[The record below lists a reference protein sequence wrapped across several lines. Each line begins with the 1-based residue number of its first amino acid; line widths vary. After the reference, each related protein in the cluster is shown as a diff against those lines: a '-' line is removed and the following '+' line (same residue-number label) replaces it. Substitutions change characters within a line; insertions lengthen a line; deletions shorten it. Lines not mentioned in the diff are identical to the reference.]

1 MRGGICRATYDAEI
15 RVGTKVDTSQMQRL
29 QLQIDKAAKKAEE
42 LQREYDELSE
52 KQIPTDAY
60 KKREDSLNKTK
71 IKLDELIAEEEKMA
85 SDGLAIGAP
94 WDNVLQKEADAQL
107 KIEAIQAEMQELVDT
122 GKAFTVGEN
131 SEELNKTAN
140 DLAKA
145 KAELRMLVTKQNELN
160 GSTGKLS
167 DRLRKIGAAA
177 GKAFTAL
184 DKGVTKVFTAIKDR
198 AKSAFST
205 VRKETGKTNGL
216 LAAMKSRLQGI
227 ALSLLVF
234 NWISKGFNAMV
245 TGMKDGFKN
254 LVKYSDEYNASMSKL
269 ISANAQLKNSLAAAF
284 APLVSVV
291 IPYLVSFINMLSA
304 AATKVAEFIAA
315 LTGKSVFLRAT
326 KQLKDYRKE
335 LGGTAAAAKK
345 AAGQLAAFDKLNV
358 VRQDKDDSSGS
369 GGDDGGSGAGFEE
382 VPVSDEMR
390 KLAEKLKD
398 ILKKIFDP
406 LKKAW
411 EKNGKYVMDSWKY
424 ALDEIWKL
432 IKSIGKDFL
441 DVWNQDKTVK
451 IFEDLLHIIGDIGV
465 IVGNLAR
472 NFRYAW
478 EQCGTGKKILEN
490 LRDIVGVI
498 VRNIHKAAETTVA
511 WSSEL
516 DFSPLLT
523 QIEKWTGSLV
533 HVFDNLS
540 GIVRD
545 FYEHVLLPLAK
556 WSIERG
562 LPDLLQ
568 VFIDF
573 NNKVNWVKLRKEFE
587 ELWKKLEP
595 FAERV
600 GEGLILFLRDISDAL
615 AGFVNGDKFRDILT
629 FIGDWMESVDAQAV
643 CDTLHKVAKTLIIIK
658 AGIIGLKAIKKVIP
672 ALKTARDI
680 FKASHLI
687 AIKFKTKLSDIAAVL
702 GKLMSAIKLNGLG
715 ATLKGGITK
724 LLSSLTK
731 LQKGMIGVTAIV
743 AEFFVIKDAFYG
755 IAKGCDNVAVSI
767 GKIVVAA
774 GVAAGALYV
783 AFGPAGIA
791 VAAITGIIAAIIGI
805 GEAMKEIQAEEV
817 GNVIKNAMTKPGG
830 VALSELVGNM
840 RDSFTEAAKGFDTIA
855 DKSSEM
861 ESVQGRIK
869 DTWLEIDKIQE
880 AMENGV
886 ISVEEGK
893 AQLESLFTQLAE
905 LTEQKFSAM
914 NTVIM
919 SAYGENGSLTT
930 ALNNMGADTETAIDT
945 MIEYGYQNSEKAKE
959 IAEQLAG
966 TEVGTEEYKELT
978 KELMSLSGEMDSFTV
993 ATGDYAREMTALQKE
1008 IDYSEIF
1015 LDDGSVD
1022 TEALQRYLDDAA
1034 SALNEYETALDDA
1047 GKEISREWQ
1056 EICDSPFATAE
1067 QKEVAQ
1073 EQLKYIPDAIASMK
1087 ADAELEVV
1095 GFTDMMQTDF
1105 IQRTSDI
1112 ITDAQEEWDSKSDW
1126 DKFWSNVFGG
1136 GEGNYI
1142 ADAIQKQEENTKQL
1156 SDAIEGSFGDLKI
1169 NGVAWAGEA
1178 SAEMYDALFTS
1189 YTVGTGVK
1197 QKVTTINDQYR
1208 ELIDDVAQQSSKY
1221 ASERGKDVTEGFNN
1235 GIDDNS
1241 ASSEETAQ
1249 SWMERLKNAIH
1260 DSAMRFGSPSKT
1272 AQDFGK
1278 DTVTGYNQGVT
1289 NSIQRSVSAI
1299 KNWMKAIESTFKGI
1313 VQVMANIGKDSM
1325 SALIDGLTSRQ
1336 EELQKKVEEL
1346 AEKSKSVGTSAG
1358 SGGSKGGGRSTTKSM
1373 STTGLPRLTTESIVR
1388 GGNPYIIMAQAK
1400 GQSVTGLSASAIKQA
1415 VSDAIRDNAKAFGG
1429 DMTVTVPLDG
1439 REIYRNTVRR
1449 DQIFR
1454 KSTGHSAF
1462 EGV

>member
-29 QLQIDKAAKKAEE
+29 QLQIDKATKKAEE
-42 LQREYDELSE
+42 LQREYDELSQ

-60 KKREDSLNKTK
+60 KKLEDSLSKTK
-71 IKLDELIAEEEKMA
+71 IKLDELITEEEKMA

-122 GKAFTVGEN
+122 GKAFTVGAN
-131 SEELNKTAN
+131 PEELNKTAN

-167 DRLRKIGAAA
+167 DRLRKIGTAAS
-177 GKAFTAL
+177 KAFTAL

-216 LAAMKSRLQGI
+216 LATMKSRLQGI

-245 TGMKDGFKN
+245 AGMKEGFKN
-254 LVKYSDEYNASMSKL
+254 LVKYSDEYNASMSRL

-369 GGDDGGSGAGFEE
+369 DGDDGGSGAGFEE

-411 EKNGKYVMDSWKY
+411 NRVGKRVMQAWKY
-424 ALDEIWKL
+424 ALDEVWALVKD
-432 IKSIGKDFL
+432 IGRDFL
-441 DVWNQDKTVK
+441 IMWNQEAT
-451 IFEDLLHIIGDIGV
+451 IMMFEDILRIIMHIGYTI
-465 IVGNLAR
+465 GNLAR
-472 NFRYAW
+472 QFRKAW
-478 EQCGTGKKILEN
+478 NTNDVGLHIFEN
-490 LRDIVGVI
+490 IRDILAI
-498 VRNIHKAAETTVA
+498 IIHNIQVAAAYTA
-511 WSSEL
+511 LWAGNL
-516 DFSPLLT
+516 DFYPLLERFSGWLESLKPVAEAVSGILLDFYT
-523 QIEKWTGSLV
+523 KVILPLGEWVIEK
-533 HVFDNLS
+533 
-540 GIVRD
+540 
-545 FYEHVLLPLAK
+545 
-556 WSIERG
+556 G

-573 NNKVNWVKLRKEFE
+573 NNKVDWDGLRADLA
-587 ELWKKLEP
+587 ELWAHLEP
-595 FAERV
+595 FAETV
-600 GEGLILFLRDISDAL
+600 GEGLIVFIRELSNKIAEFTESQTFKDMLSWLEEKMDSTTPQDIADGL
-615 AGFVNGDKFRDILT
+615 WKIIKV
-629 FIGDWMESVDAQAV
+629 FIAI
-643 CDTLHKVAKTLIIIK
+643 KVGAACLKVSTPIIK
-658 AGIIGLKAIKKVIP
+658 AFFDLFGK
-672 ALKTARDI
+672 
-680 FKASHLI
+680 
-687 AIKFKTKLSDIAAVL
+687 DIAEKIL
-702 GKLMSAIKLNGLG
+702 DGSG
-715 ATLKGGITK
+715 A
-724 LLSSLTK
+724 
-731 LQKGMIGVTAIV
+731 
-743 AEFFVIKDAFYG
+743 
-755 IAKGCDNVAVSI
+755 I
-767 GKIVVAA
+767 GKFAA
-774 GVAAGALYV
+774 ALGDLAIATAGAL
-783 AFGPAGIA
+783 A
-791 VAAITGIIAAIIGI
+791 VAEPLKSLFAVIADITGNQEMADRLR
-805 GEAMKEIQAEEV
+805 GEYD
-817 GNVIKNAMTKPGG
+817 G
-830 VALSELVGNM
+830 VAGTFHMVG
-840 RDSFTEAAKGFDTIA
+840 DAAETVWNKLNNLPA
-855 DKSSEM
+855 
-861 ESVQGRIK
+861 
-869 DTWLEIDKIQE
+869 
-880 AMENGV
+880 
-886 ISVEEGK
+886 
-893 AQLESLFTQLAE
+893 
-905 LTEQKFSAM
+905 AM
-914 NTVIM
+914 NG
-919 SAYGENGSLTT
+919 AENSSY
-930 ALNNMGADTETAIDT
+930 AL
-945 MIEYGYQNSEKAKE
+945 
-959 IAEQLAG
+959 
-966 TEVGTEEYKELT
+966 
-978 KELMSLSGEMDSFTV
+978 
-993 ATGDYAREMTALQKE
+993 
-1008 IDYSEIF
+1008 
-1015 LDDGSVD
+1015 
-1022 TEALQRYLDDAA
+1022 
-1034 SALNEYETALDDA
+1034 
-1047 GKEISREWQ
+1047 
-1056 EICDSPFATAE
+1056 
-1067 QKEVAQ
+1067 
-1073 EQLKYIPDAIASMK
+1073 
-1087 ADAELEVV
+1087 
-1095 GFTDMMQTDF
+1095 
-1105 IQRTSDI
+1105 
-1112 ITDAQEEWDSKSDW
+1112 
-1126 DKFWSNVFGG
+1126 
-1136 GEGNYI
+1136 
-1142 ADAIQKQEENTKQL
+1142 
-1156 SDAIEGSFGDLKI
+1156 
-1169 NGVAWAGEA
+1169 
-1178 SAEMYDALFTS
+1178 
-1189 YTVGTGVK
+1189 
-1197 QKVTTINDQYR
+1197 
-1208 ELIDDVAQQSSKY
+1208 
-1221 ASERGKDVTEGFNN
+1221 
-1235 GIDDNS
+1235 
-1241 ASSEETAQ
+1241 
-1249 SWMERLKNAIH
+1249 
-1260 DSAMRFGSPSKT
+1260 DSAMKQIADGAIYTDEQMAKIQDKWKLSAEDMEMLRQAMLDANPALRDVADGFGLVDASAQTLTNVYMATADMRDGFIDSSVAAAAMKNDLMEVTDEAGQFIDNLHSGKVSLSEYQTELLNTSGYTTNFGNEMKEAGDKSGKSFASNLKKGVGDIQKLTLGFGANAVAGFNSGILQNMPSTDKTIGAWSNSGVNALHDSVWVYGSPSKK
-1272 AQDFGK
+1272 AEEFGK
-1278 DTVTGYNQGVT
+1278 NTVVGYNQGIT
-1289 NSIQRSVSAI
+1289 NSIQRSVTVI